1 MDGMSVI
8 AVVPPQ
14 ETYKD
19 FPDAILSYQKRKD
32 VTCPKGLTIIFD
44 FYSSTSIKQSTQIKR
59 GQPDRRIYI
68 SSMMQKC

>member
-1 MDGMSVI
+1 MDGMSAI

-19 FPDAILSYQKRKD
+19 FADAILSYQKRKD

-44 FYSSTSIKQSTQIKR
+44 LYSSTSTSNQLRSKEVSQTVEFIFQV
-59 GQPDRRIYI
+59 
-68 SSMMQKC
+68 

>member
-1 MDGMSVI
+1 MDGMSAI

-19 FPDAILSYQKRKD
+19 FADAILSYQKRKD

-44 FYSSTSIKQSTQIKR
+44 LYSSTSTSNQFRSKEVSQTVEFIFQV
-59 GQPDRRIYI
+59 
-68 SSMMQKC
+68 

>member
-1 MDGMSVI
+1 MDGISAI

-19 FPDAILSYQKRKD
+19 FADAILSYQKRKD

-44 FYSSTSIKQSTQIKR
+44 LYSSTSTSNQFRSKEVSQTVEFIFQV
-59 GQPDRRIYI
+59 
-68 SSMMQKC
+68 